1 MDNSRARSSLPPRP
15 QDVCGDYSAGRL
27 ETPSYS
33 DEPAEWIVAIAQA
46 RDRGA
51 FASLFARFA
60 PKLKSYLLRLGL
72 SDQLSEELAQDTLLA
87 VWRKAGLFDPRRASA
102 AGWIYTIAR
111 NLRID
116 MLRRERRPFDL
127 HLAEPLE
134 DPATPEQELKAH
146 EGEQRVR
153 SAMARLPREQAEVL
167 RLAFFEEQ
175 SHTEIAERLSL
186 PLGTVKSRIRR
197 ASAQLR
203 TALDDLA

>member
-1 MDNSRARSSLPPRP
+1 MTEPESLFDAEAQSPFEPP
-15 QDVCGDYSAGRL
+15 SH
-27 ETPSYS
+27 S
-33 DEPAEWIVAIAQA
+33 DEPANWIVAIGRD

-72 SDQLSEELAQDTLLA
+72 SDQFSEELAQDTLLT
-87 VWRKAGLFDPRRASA
+87 VWRKAALFDPRRASA
-102 AGWIYTIAR
+102 AGWIYAIAR

-116 MLRRERRPFDL
+116 MLRREHRPFDL
-127 HLAEPLE
+127 RLAEPVE
-134 DPATPEQELKAH
+134 DAATPEQNLRAH
-146 EGEQRVR
+146 EGELRVR
-153 SAMARLPREQAEVL
+153 SAMECLPREQAEVL